1 MVSGKYSALS
11 GAITREQN
19 MANVSANLANVST
32 IGYKKA
38 RMSFE
43 AMLKGE
49 RQATETKGINY
60 NRVRGNFT
68 DFSQGPLKETGN
80 PFDVAINGNGFFKI
94 RSPEGDLLTRK
105 GNFVIGQDGRLLT
118 DTGMPVL
125 GADNGEIIINRA
137 DIRSITID
145 TDGLVYTVDENGET
159 AAIAELAVVDV
170 ADRSR
175 LRREGD
181 TAFSPEPD
189 NLEIPAVDFSV
200 TQGSLEVSNVN
211 MTNEMTKMLYDN
223 RLFQAYHN
231 VLEGYS
237 KIGEKLEELGTLA

>member
-43 AMLKGE
+43 AMLRGE
-49 RQATETKGINY
+49 RQTDETKGINY

-68 DFSQGPLKETGN
+68 DFSQGPLKETAN
-80 PFDVAINGNGFFKI
+80 PFDLAINGNGFFKI
-94 RSPEGDLLTRK
+94 RTPEGDLLTRK
-105 GNFVIGQDGRLLT
+105 GNFVVGQDGRLLSEN
-118 DTGMPVL
+118 GMPVL
-125 GADNGEIIINRA
+125 GAGDGEIIIDRVDITKISIDA
-137 DIRSITID
+137 D
-145 TDGLVYTVDENGET
+145 GFVYTVDENGET
-159 AAIAELAVVDV
+159 TTIAQLAVVDV
-170 ADRSR
+170 TDRSL
-175 LRREGD
+175 LRRQGE
-181 TAFSPEPD
+181 TAFSQEPGA
-189 NLEIPAVDFSV
+189 LEIPAVDFSIA
-200 TQGSLEVSNVN
+200 QGSLEVSNVN

-237 KIGEKLEELGTLA
+237 RLGEKLEELGTLA

>member
-43 AMLKGE
+43 SMLRGE
-49 RQATETKGINY
+49 RQTTETKGINY
-60 NRVRGNFT
+60 NRVRGNFS

-80 PFDVAINGNGFFKI
+80 PFDLAINGNGFFKI
-94 RSPEGDLLTRK
+94 RGPEGDLLTRK
-105 GNFVIGQDGRLLT
+105 GNFVVGQDGRLLT

-125 GADNGEIIINRA
+125 DAGDGEIVI
-137 DIRSITID
+137 DGVGIRSITID
-145 TDGLVYTVDENGET
+145 KDGLVYSVDENGES

-170 ADRSR
+170 ADRSL

-181 TAFSPEPD
+181 TAFSLDPD
-189 NLEIPAVDFSV
+189 DQEIPAVDFSV
-200 TQGSLEVSNVN
+200 AQGSLEVSNVN
-211 MTNEMTKMLYDN
+211 ITDEMTRMLYDN

-237 KIGEKLEELGTLA
+237 QIGEKLEELGTLT